1 MQSPTLNSEMST
13 GDIISAT
20 DSTLVLSSLSS
31 SHSQPVLI
39 DSASSCVHYD
49 LAGLMVT
56 VFLHCDPVPLPWDSC
71 DWSSHT
77 PAGESELRRTDI
89 GLSVEGSEGDIC

>member
-1 MQSPTLNSEMST
+1 MQPHTLNSESET
-13 GDIISAT
+13 GDIIFTT

-56 VFLHCDPVPLPWDSC
+56 VFLHCGSIPLP
-71 DWSSHT
+71 
-77 PAGESELRRTDI
+77 
-89 GLSVEGSEGDIC
+89 